1 MLEVIEGIQAQS
13 ADEEIIYSVTT
24 TNWGSDPSNVS
35 VVAYEEG
42 NPEPVTDT
50 VFPVNSPVIV
60 EDTITLSPL
69 KALTA
74 GKAYRIEVKFT
85 SGSNVFECYFR
96 VHCIF

>member
-42 NPEPVTDT
+42 NSEPVTAT

-69 KALTA
+69 KKLTA

>member
-1 MLEVIEGIQAQS
+1 MLEVLEGIQIQS
-13 ADEEIIYSVTT
+13 ADEEIVYSVTT
-24 TNWGSDPSNVS
+24 TNWGSDPSSVS

-60 EDTITLSPL
+60 EDTIMLSPL

-85 SGSNVFECYFR
+85 AGSNIYECYFR
-96 VHCIF
+96 VHCLL